1 MLANAHPIQSFIEHE
16 ESWEDVE
23 FPVSLIP
30 HEKLSVTTREP
41 FPDFSEEEDDEEE
54 DSFGSDCSTLIANKF
69 HSQSTLITNKFNP
82 QAVQINGNMMFDPV
96 KKQWSKIK
104 RPHDEESDSS
114 DDDDWLV
121 DDNKKE
127 EEDQFKVGGEF
138 DITPGLEATLLA
150 AERQHGKDIMKW
162 YPAPRIPKNEERFG
176 LKNMT
181 VLKGHLYEIRKVPPA
196 RNSPSRSSRRLSR
209 RSSRRSSRQSAG
221 TRRWR

>member
-1 MLANAHPIQSFIEHE
+1 MIMLANTHPIQSFIEHE

-23 FPVSLIP
+23 FPVSRLIP

-41 FPDFSEEEDDEEE
+41 FPDFSESEDDEE
-54 DSFGSDCSTLIANKF
+54 DGSDCSTLIANKF

-82 QAVQINGNMMFDPV
+82 QVVQINGNMMFDPV

-138 DITPGLEATLLA
+138 DITPGLEATLFA
-150 AERQHGKDIMKW
+150 AERQHGKDMMKW

-181 VLKGHLYEIRKVPPA
+181 VLKGHLYEIRKVLPA
-196 RNSPSRSSRRLSR
+196 RKAPRR

-221 TRRWR
+221 SRRWR